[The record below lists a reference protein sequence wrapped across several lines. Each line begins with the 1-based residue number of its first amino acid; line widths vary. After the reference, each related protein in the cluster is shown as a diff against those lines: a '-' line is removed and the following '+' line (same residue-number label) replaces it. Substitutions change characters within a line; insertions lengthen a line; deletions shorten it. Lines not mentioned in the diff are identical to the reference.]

1 MGTRKGHAGICVV
14 GAVLAAVVASTTAE
28 AQRSSSVS
36 SELGGAAADA
46 QPKKGSG
53 TRPPFS
59 GLKKRIQ
66 RERATGHDSTGP
78 RASGTAGRSG
88 NARGA
93 KAATSDATTSPIA
106 QAFNDVLKQE
116 IKRSLA
122 QRGALGKSD
131 KMFEKVNEI
140 VDEALKATWKRMGS
154 AVKAMDLLVPDP
166 VRERDESLPCLGA
179 SDPLCE

>member
-1 MGTRKGHAGICVV
+1 M
-14 GAVLAAVVASTTAE
+14 
-28 AQRSSSVS
+28 
-36 SELGGAAADA
+36 
-46 QPKKGSG
+46 
-53 TRPPFS
+53 
-59 GLKKRIQ
+59 
-66 RERATGHDSTGP
+66 
-78 RASGTAGRSG
+78 
-88 NARGA
+88 
-93 KAATSDATTSPIA
+93 
-106 QAFNDVLKQE
+106 
-116 IKRSLA
+116 A